1 MYLKLSRN
9 YVTMKKIL
17 FAAALLFTLLGTSA
31 YAQFSLEYVPQFGM
45 YLNQLCANGGPM
57 YQTLKQRLDSIDTSR
72 NIREQSVPIIT
83 RQEIRAFYREQDAIR
98 QLQSTASRNQ
108 FDYLRARNYIMSQRC
123 QDAWNG
129 LMRLSFSY
137 AGMAARIENFAA
149 ARPDA
154 IR

>member
-1 MYLKLSRN
+1 M
-9 YVTMKKIL
+9 
-17 FAAALLFTLLGTSA
+17 
-31 YAQFSLEYVPQFGM
+31 
-45 YLNQLCANGGPM
+45 
-57 YQTLKQRLDSIDTSR
+57 
-72 NIREQSVPIIT
+72 PIIT

-98 QLQSTASRNQ
+98 QLQSTASRNH

-129 LMRLSFSY
+129 LIRLSFSY

-149 ARPDA
+149 VRPDA